1 MLVVRLDDSA
11 RDSFTRHVI
20 DAADTPP
27 KKFRLDTIVLSRS
40 FLPITVEARE
50 GYQRILRVCLLG
62 CIALQGHRANQ
73 PNTSSKVKVLTKDN
87 PCSTSALHSRVLV
100 RVAWCRL
107 FAPAPYFRQ
116 YGS

>member
-40 FLPITVEARE
+40 FL
-50 GYQRILRVCLLG
+50 
-62 CIALQGHRANQ
+62 ANY
-73 PNTSSKVKVLTKDN
+73 
-87 PCSTSALHSRVLV
+87 C
-100 RVAWCRL
+100 
-107 FAPAPYFRQ
+107 
-116 YGS
+116 